1 MPGYN
6 PHNAPTDDPMVRS
19 YYLAVA
25 LGISEATIKRFIRE
39 RTLPQPD
46 IKGSLG
52 AAKFWKLS
60 TIRAWN
66 PEVGHTVGELMK
78 IKTLTI
84 INRAA

>member
-1 MPGYN
+1 MPVV
-6 PHNAPTDDPMVRS
+6 HSQFAADPMVRS

-46 IKGSLG
+46 IKGGLG
-52 AAKFWKLS
+52 ASKYWKLS

-66 PEVGHTVGELMK
+66 PAVGHTIAELLK
-78 IKTLTI
+78 IKTLAI
-84 INRAA
+84 VNRAA